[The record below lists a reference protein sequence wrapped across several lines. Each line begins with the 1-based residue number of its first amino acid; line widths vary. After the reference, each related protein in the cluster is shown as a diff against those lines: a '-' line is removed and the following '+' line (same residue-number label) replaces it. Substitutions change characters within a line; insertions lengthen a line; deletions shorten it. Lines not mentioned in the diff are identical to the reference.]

1 MAPMTASILL
11 ADDDPAILLTLS
23 MAFKSAGH
31 SVVQASD
38 GAKAIEALGQG
49 SYDLLVLDILMP
61 GATGWEVLA
70 AAIGRTPP
78 GSPLP
83 RAILITGFN
92 QEYVVDLNMLR
103 QEGAAGM
110 LLKPFAATE
119 ILDEVQRVLALPPQP
134 APARAVQGSTRY

>member
-1 MAPMTASILL
+1 MGTTTAKILL
-11 ADDDPAILLTLS
+11 ADDDASVLLTLS

-31 SVVQASD
+31 TVAQAAD
-38 GAKAIEALGQG
+38 GTKAIAAVESGTF
-49 SYDLLVLDILMP
+49 DVLVLDILMP

-70 AAIGRTPP
+70 KAIERTPA

-92 QEYVVDLNMLR
+92 QEYVVDLNLLR

-110 LLKPFAATE
+110 LLKPFTATD
-119 ILDEVQRVLALPPQP
+119 ILDEVQRVLALPPQTALP
-134 APARAVQGSTRY
+134 KPSQPVG